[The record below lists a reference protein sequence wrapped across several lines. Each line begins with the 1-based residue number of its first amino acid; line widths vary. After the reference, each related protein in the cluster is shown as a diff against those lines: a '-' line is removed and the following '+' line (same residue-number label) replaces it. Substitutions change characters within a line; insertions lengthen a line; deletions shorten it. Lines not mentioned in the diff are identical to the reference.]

1 MFCWPAGQRRWGRH
15 LASARAAV
23 SSGRASCLTISAAA
37 AIRPGMATI
46 VKISPKVRLPT
57 RELGHEKGAGN
68 ATEAARAQHPGH
80 AGRAPLR
87 RVKAGGQRR

>member
-1 MFCWPAGQRRWGRH
+1 MRELLDHQRRRGDQ
-15 LASARAAV
+15 ARD
-23 SSGRASCLTISAAA
+23 GQDGEDLTE
-37 AIRPGMATI
+37 GQ
-46 VKISPKVRLPT
+46 LPT

-68 ATEAARAQHPGH
+68 ATEAAQAQHPGH